1 MYMYIYNYM
10 YIHIVNS
17 LDYLNYLVHGHYHSD
32 TYAYKISFY
41 ECFLIIFHTPF
52 IFAMIPDIELIL
64 CVGLTHLLDT
74 LVAYKYLNTN
84 ISSLYFDSSPL
95 LWVHAVLAVA
105 FLILLVGLMR
115 HFRVNLEF
123 EEDEQVSRTLM
134 ISGIPKDKCFKNQI
148 TQHFE

>member
-1 MYMYIYNYM
+1 
-10 YIHIVNS
+10 
-17 LDYLNYLVHGHYHSD
+17 
-32 TYAYKISFY
+32 
-41 ECFLIIFHTPF
+41 
-52 IFAMIPDIELIL
+52 MIPDIELIL
-64 CVGLTHLLDT
+64 CVGLTNLLYT

-115 HFRVNLEF
+115 HFHVNLEF